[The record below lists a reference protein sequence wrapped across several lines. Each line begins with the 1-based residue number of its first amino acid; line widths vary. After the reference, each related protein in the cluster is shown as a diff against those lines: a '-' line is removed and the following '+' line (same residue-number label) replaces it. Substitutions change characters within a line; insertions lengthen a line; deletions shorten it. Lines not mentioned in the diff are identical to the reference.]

1 MSGPTPSRA
10 ALWGSRALTT
20 LTSVYL
26 LVGGASSLAL
36 PEPVREAMTH
46 YGYDLSVVPAI
57 GAALIACVVVY
68 LLPPTRVLGAVLLTA
83 YLGGAVATHVRI
95 GDPLAMVAF
104 PVAVAAAV
112 WAGLLLRD
120 PALRAALAPRV
131 DRRAPRPT

>member
-1 MSGPTPSRA
+1 MPGPTPSRA
-10 ALWGSRALTT
+10 ALRGGRALTA

-36 PEPVREAMTH
+36 PGPAREAMAC
-46 YGYDLSVVPAI
+46 YGCDLAVVPAI
-57 GAALIACVVVY
+57 GAALLACVVVH

-95 GDPLAMVAF
+95 GDPPGVVAF
-104 PVAVAAAV
+104 PIAVAAAV

-120 PALRAALAPRV
+120 PALRTALAPRV